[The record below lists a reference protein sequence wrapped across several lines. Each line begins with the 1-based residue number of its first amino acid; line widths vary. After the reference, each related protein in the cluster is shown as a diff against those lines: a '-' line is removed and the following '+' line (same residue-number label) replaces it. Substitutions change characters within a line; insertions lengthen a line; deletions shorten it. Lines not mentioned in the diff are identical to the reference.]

1 MDSAEGILENQ
12 RMQDFSKQFAWT
24 QEYQQTVCVQS
35 ILHGYIAVIELVRS
49 RLDLGSA
56 AK

>member
-24 QEYQQTVCVQS
+24 LEYQQTVCVQS